1 MNKFM
6 KVAIEEAR
14 YGISKNEGGP
24 FGCVIVK
31 DGKIV
36 GQGHN
41 QVVKNNDATCHGE
54 MQAIRDASKNLGAFD
69 LSGCELYTTGEPCHM
84 CLSACIWANVDK
96 IYYGCTIPDN
106 AMIGF
111 RDEAIDNLFGG
122 REKLGDKLQ
131 CIDREECLKLFEEYN
146 NIKNKTMY

>member
-1 MNKFM
+1 
-6 KVAIEEAR
+6 
-14 YGISKNEGGP
+14 
-24 FGCVIVK
+24 
-31 DGKIV
+31 
-36 GQGHN
+36 
-41 QVVKNNDATCHGE
+41 
-54 MQAIRDASKNLGAFD
+54 MQAIRNASQNLGTFD

-111 RDEAIDNLFGG
+111 RDEVIDNLFGG
-122 REKLGDKLQ
+122 REQLGNKLK